1 LIYLVL
7 ENDLLI
13 YLELGD
19 DLLIYLVVGLIICPI
34 VLR

>member
-1 LIYLVL
+1 MIYLVL